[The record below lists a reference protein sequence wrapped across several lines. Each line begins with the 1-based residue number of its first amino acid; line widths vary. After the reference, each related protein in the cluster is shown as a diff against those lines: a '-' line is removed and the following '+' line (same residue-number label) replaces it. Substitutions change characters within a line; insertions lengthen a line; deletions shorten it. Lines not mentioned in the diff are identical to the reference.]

1 MGKKKKT
8 TIIWPT
14 LQQKRP
20 REESSSPR
28 QASTQEAQLGS
39 FDVWLKDKLKSRGVE
54 DLFEDI
60 SSEVDKERKKLSADI
75 KRMVVTECQRQ
86 KDINESRK
94 SILIQNVESLVE
106 DIGSTESRISLV
118 DQVTRFL
125 HDICNGTVSVID
137 AYTLDRRTEQQS
149 QKTICVVLGSIRQK
163 ATCFRALLAFI
174 KSKTATSR
182 TNNISLRDVFPKE
195 RMTDVKKLVEQGLAL
210 KKEGKIARFKVRS
223 RGQDAI
229 PILEVRKWT
238 DDQQR
243 GVWQVF
249 VEESG
254 TTSESAKV
262 TEDNTGCIDSEIS
275 PVTDL
280 LMDPHAE
287 VMKMVATTQSNQA
300 TEGLLPVVSEDQP
313 TLSDSSSTN
322 IEVSDDSESF
332 YELPTN
338 IRNLPQSIQDW
349 KVKAKTAPKNPFA
362 QKKRGRPP
370 KKVKK

>member
-75 KRMVVTECQRQ
+75 KRTVVTECQRQ

-137 AYTLDRRTEQQS
+137 AYTLNSRTEQQS
-149 QKTICVVLGSIRQK
+149 QKT
-163 ATCFRALLAFI
+163 
-174 KSKTATSR
+174 
-182 TNNISLRDVFPKE
+182 
-195 RMTDVKKLVEQGLAL
+195 
-210 KKEGKIARFKVRS
+210 
-223 RGQDAI
+223 
-229 PILEVRKWT
+229 
-238 DDQQR
+238 
-243 GVWQVF
+243 
-249 VEESG
+249 
-254 TTSESAKV
+254 SAW
-262 TEDNTGCIDSEIS
+262 C
-275 PVTDL
+275 
-280 LMDPHAE
+280 
-287 VMKMVATTQSNQA
+287 
-300 TEGLLPVVSEDQP
+300 
-313 TLSDSSSTN
+313 
-322 IEVSDDSESF
+322 
-332 YELPTN
+332 
-338 IRNLPQSIQDW
+338 
-349 KVKAKTAPKNPFA
+349 
-362 QKKRGRPP
+362 
-370 KKVKK
+370 